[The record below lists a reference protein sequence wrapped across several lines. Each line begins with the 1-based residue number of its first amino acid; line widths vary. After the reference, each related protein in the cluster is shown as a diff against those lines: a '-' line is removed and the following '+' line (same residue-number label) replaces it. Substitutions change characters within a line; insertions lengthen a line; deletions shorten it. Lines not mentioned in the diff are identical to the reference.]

1 MAVPKYRTSRSK
13 ARMRRNHW
21 RKMDPVPSTECPHCH
36 ETKLPH
42 RACPHCGFYNGME
55 IVAIKKEEAKE

>member
-13 ARMRRNHW
+13 ARMRRSQW
-21 RKMDPVPSTECPHCH
+21 RKMDPVPSAECAHCH
-36 ETKLPH
+36 EPKLPH

-55 IVAIKKEEAKE
+55 IVAQKPAAAG

>member
-1 MAVPKYRTSRSK
+1 MK
-13 ARMRRNHW
+13 RNHW
-21 RKMDPVPSTECPHCH
+21 RKMDPVPTTECPHCH

-55 IVAIKKEEAKE
+55 IVARKEKASSKE

>member
-13 ARMRRNHW
+13 ARMRRTHK
-21 RKMDPVPSTECPHCH
+21 KMAPVAVGECPHCH

-42 RACPHCGFYNGME
+42 RVCPHCGYYNGME
-55 IVAIKKEEAKE
+55 IVTAAAEKE

>member
-13 ARMRRNHW
+13 GRMRRNHW
-21 RKMDPVPSTECPHCH
+21 RHAAQISSSECSHCH

-55 IVAIKKEEAKE
+55 IVAAAEDKS

>member
-13 ARMRRNHW
+13 GRMRRNHW
-21 RKMDPVPSTECPHCH
+21 RKMSVAASSECPHCH

-42 RACPHCGFYNGME
+42 RACPHCGYYNGME
-55 IVAIKKEEAKE
+55 IISHTQDEG

>member
-1 MAVPKYRTSRSK
+1 MPVPKYRTSRSK

-21 RKMDPVPSTECPHCH
+21 RHMDAVMGTECPHCH
-36 ETKLPH
+36 ETKRPH

-55 IVAIKKEEAKE
+55 IVAPKEKKE